1 MAEYQQLNEQEGATS
16 ALNAAIEALN
26 FKKISGVSPAK
37 AVFGSVVALLSLI
50 QVCFLDPLQVQTFTP
65 S

>member
-26 FKKISGVSPAK
+26 FKISGVSPAK